1 MNKDK
6 ALQMLGMAQRAGAVK
21 SGEFM
26 TETGIKDG
34 SAFLVIVAQ
43 DASDNTKKHFTDMCN
58 YRDIPYRIHGGSS
71 DLGPCL
77 GKAFRMTVAVC
88 DAGFAKSIIDKIDRF
103 CTARRNL
110 NGEN

>member
-1 MNKDK
+1 MIDPIFS
-6 ALQMLGMAQRAGAVK
+6 MLGLAQKAGRIA
-21 SGEFM
+21 SGEFSV
-26 TETGIKDG
+26 EK
-34 SAFLVIVAQ
+34 AVKERKAYLVIIAE

-58 YRDIPYRIHGGSS
+58 YRDMPYRIHGESG